1 MSLDQ
6 NRKLI
11 LEILNRMERQNSY
24 LNILLPSYFSRY
36 NLKSQDRAF
45 LQEISYGVTRFK
57 KRLDWIISQFLTQK
71 SKKIPLTVQ
80 NILRMG
86 VYQFYYLDKIPDYAL
101 AYETVELVKNSPY
114 PDYSG
119 MVNAIIRNVIRKPNE
134 ISWPELEREPVKYI
148 SVFYSFPEWLVERWL
163 NRFGLE
169 LCQKICQA
177 SNTIPALTV
186 RINPLKADMTQFK
199 EKLTELKVIFQESL
213 FLPTQA
219 LIIKDFPEMTKSL
232 LFQKGYFS
240 IQDESSMLA
249 SEFLAPL
256 PGETVIDMCSGPGG
270 KATHMAQLMQNKGK
284 IIALEI
290 KKARLVMVKEE
301 AKRLD
306 INIILSVLKDSC
318 KLNEEYLEKADKI
331 LVDVPCSGTGVIRKK
346 PDIKWKQWNLN
357 HLSELNKVQSALLD
371 TATHYLKPGG
381 EILYTTC
388 SMEKEEN
395 EDIIRIFLKK
405 NTNFVIQESL
415 PFSRKRGIVSYN
427 TGIKEAIQLIP
438 GYSGPDI
445 DGFYMLKMRKKK

>member
-1 MSLDQ
+1 
-6 NRKLI
+6 
-11 LEILNRMERQNSY
+11 
-24 LNILLPSYFSRY
+24 
-36 NLKSQDRAF
+36 
-45 LQEISYGVTRFK
+45 
-57 KRLDWIISQFLTQK
+57 
-71 SKKIPLTVQ
+71 
-80 NILRMG
+80 MG

-177 SNTIPALTV
+177 SNAIPALTV

-199 EKLTELKVIFQESL
+199 EKLTELKVVFQES
-213 FLPTQA
+213 FSLPAQA
-219 LIIKDFPEMTKSL
+219 LIIKNFPEMTKSL
-232 LFQKGYFS
+232 LFQKGFFS

-290 KKARLVMVKEE
+290 KKARLDMVKEE
-301 AKRLD
+301 AKRLG

-318 KLNEEYLEKADKI
+318 KLNEEYLEKADRI

-346 PDIKWKQWNLN
+346 PDIKWKQWGLN
-357 HLSELNKVQSALLD
+357 HLNELNKVQATLLD
-371 TATHYLKPGG
+371 TAAHYLKPGG

-415 PFSRKRGIVSYN
+415 SFIRKRGIVSYN

-438 GYSGPDI
+438 GYSGADI